1 MKPDLVLASGSAI
14 RATLLR
20 NAGLNIDLEFPR
32 VDEEAIRAALL
43 AEGAG
48 PRDIADA
55 LAEAKAAKV
64 SARRPGAMVLGADQ
78 ILELDGRIFSK
89 PESRDEARAQL
100 VALRGKTHRL
110 LSAAVVYRDGEPLWR
125 HVGQVR
131 LTMRPF
137 SEAYLED
144 YLARNWDSVRHS
156 VGAYKLEEEGVR
168 LMARIEGDFFNVLGL
183 PLLELLTWL
192 SVRGDIAA

>member
-1 MKPDLVLASGSAI
+1 MKPDLVLASGSEI

-20 NAGLNIDLEFPR
+20 NAGLAIELETARIDEA
-32 VDEEAIRAALL
+32 AIRDALA
-43 AEGAG
+43 AEGAS

-64 SARRPGAMVLGADQ
+64 SARRSGELVLGADQ

-89 PESRDEARAQL
+89 PENRDEARAQL
-100 VALRGKTHRL
+100 AALRGKTHRL
-110 LSAAVVYRDGEPLWR
+110 LSAAVVLRDGEPLWR

-131 LTMRPF
+131 VTMRPF
-137 SEAYLED
+137 SEAYLDD
-144 YLARNWDSVRHS
+144 YLARNWDGVRHS

-168 LMARIEGDFFNVLGL
+168 LMARVEGDFFNVLGL

>member
-1 MKPDLVLASGSAI
+1 MKPDLVLASGSEI

-20 NAGLNIDLEFPR
+20 NAGLAIELEPARIDEA
-32 VDEEAIRAALL
+32 AIRDALA
-43 AEGAG
+43 AEGAS

-78 ILELDGRIFSK
+78 ILELDGRIFAK
-89 PESRDEARAQL
+89 PESPAEARAQL
-100 VALRGKTHRL
+100 AALRGKTHRL
-110 LSAAVVYRDGEPLWR
+110 LSAAVVVRDGEPLWR

-137 SEAYLED
+137 SDTYLDD

>member
-1 MKPDLVLASGSAI
+1 MKPDLVLASGSEI

-20 NAGLNIDLEFPR
+20 NAGLAIELETARIDEA
-32 VDEEAIRAALL
+32 AIRDALA
-43 AEGAG
+43 AEGAS

-78 ILELDGRIFSK
+78 ILELDGRIFAK
-89 PESRDEARAQL
+89 PESPAEARAQL
-100 VALRGKTHRL
+100 AALRGKTHRL
-110 LSAAVVYRDGEPLWR
+110 LSAAVVVRDGEPLWR

-137 SEAYLED
+137 SDTYLDD

-156 VGAYKLEEEGVR
+156 VGEYKLEEEGVR

>member
-1 MKPDLVLASGSAI
+1 MKPDLVLASGSEI

-20 NAGLNIDLEFPR
+20 NAGLAIELETAR
-32 VDEEAIRAALL
+32 IDEEAIRDALAAED
-43 AEGAG
+43 AS

-64 SARRPGAMVLGADQ
+64 SARRPGEMVLGADQ

-89 PESRDEARAQL
+89 PENRDEARAQL
-100 VALRGKTHRL
+100 AALRGKTHRL
-110 LSAAVVYRDGEPLWR
+110 LSAAVVIRDGEPLWR

-131 LTMRPF
+131 VTMRPF
-137 SEAYLED
+137 SEAYLDD

-168 LMARIEGDFFNVLGL
+168 LMARVEGDFFNVLGL

>member
-1 MKPDLVLASGSAI
+1 MKPDLVLASGSEI

-20 NAGLNIDLEFPR
+20 NAGLAIELEAARIDEA
-32 VDEEAIRAALL
+32 AIRDALA
-43 AEGAG
+43 AEGAS

-64 SARRPGAMVLGADQ
+64 SARRSGELVLGADQ
-78 ILELDGRIFSK
+78 ILELNGRIFSK
-89 PESRDEARAQL
+89 PENRDEARAQL
-100 VALRGKTHRL
+100 AALRGKTHRL
-110 LSAAVVYRDGEPLWR
+110 LSAAVVLRDGEPLWR

-131 LTMRPF
+131 VTMRPF
-137 SEAYLED
+137 SEAYLDD

-168 LMARIEGDFFNVLGL
+168 LIARVEGDFFNVLGL